1 MDASKLQVH
10 FRDEQGKPV
19 SVSIHEE
26 YMVLYTTVK
35 FASAVRNSHGDFMP
49 NTGVITYT
57 LADPKTEDPLSPP
70 PMG

>member
-1 MDASKLQVH
+1 MRLADMQVH
-10 FRDEQGKPV
+10 FQDEQGKPV

-35 FASAVRNSHGDFMP
+35 FTSAVRNSRGDFMP
-49 NTGVITYT
+49 NQGTVTYT

-70 PMG
+70 PG